1 MNPNCCPDA
10 SPRNSADVLVALSPV
25 PSTVRGR
32 GDLSLAPLPCRD
44 PLGAVSG
51 VSCRFRELDWRWDT
65 GVVER
70 PGLIRLGL
78 AIEGQGAGPWDCPDG
93 GPAELADP
101 DALALPPRPNK
112 PVRFDAMAM
121 N

>member
-1 MNPNCCPDA
+1 M
-10 SPRNSADVLVALSPV
+10 LIALSPL
-25 PSTVRGR
+25 PSTVLRGR

-44 PLGAVSG
+44 PLGSG
-51 VSCRFRELDWRWDT
+51 VSCLFRELDWRRV

-70 PGLIRLGL
+70 PGLIRLGRE
-78 AIEGQGAGPWDCPDG
+78 IVGQGAGPCDCPAG

-101 DALALPPRPNK
+101 DALPLPPRPNN
-112 PVRFDAMAM
+112 PVRLDAMVM